1 MARLTVE
8 DAHLQAY
15 TGRTVCPS
23 VDVTEIAER
32 LLAGPAISPCLELA
46 EDLCDA
52 AGMTVERL
60 EDLDAL
66 VAWRGERGCLLS
78 GHVDVVPVGEGWS
91 VDPFG
96 NAADQGRLYGR
107 GASDMRGPV
116 AAMLAALTSTEVP
129 AGLVLT
135 SDEETTMATV
145 RELAGDARVTG
156 PATATIVG
164 EPTGLDVA
172 TCGKGVAWMQ
182 VTVTAP
188 SGHASTPRGTR
199 GRAASAPERLIEL
212 MATVPAEPLEL
223 EHPVLGQPTL
233 AVTGLGCQEGPFNV
247 LAPEAWARIDGRF
260 PAPVMPDEMVRAVQ
274 QAMGHPEDVE
284 ITLAKREPPFEGPD
298 QLGDRCLEALDA
310 AGLTSEVIGVDYAS
324 EAGHWQ
330 TSCPTVV
337 CGPGSIARAHKPDEH
352 ITLEE
357 LEAGVQAYT
366 HLLETLAEPA

>member
-1 MARLTVE
+1 M
-8 DAHLQAY
+8 HLQAY
-15 TGRTVCPS
+15 TGPVGCRR
-23 VDVTEIAER
+23 VDVAEIAER
-32 LLAGPAISPCLELA
+32 LLEGPEVGPCLDLA
-46 EDLCDA
+46 EELCQA
-52 AGMTVERL
+52 ASMTVERL
-60 EDLDAL
+60 EDRDAL
-66 VAWRGERGCLLS
+66 VAWRGDGGCLLS

-96 NAADQGRLYGR
+96 NAVDQDRVYGR

-116 AAMLAALTSTEVP
+116 AAMLAALDATDVP

-145 RELAGDARVTG
+145 RELAGDTRVTG
-156 PATATIVG
+156 PATAVVVG

-172 TCGKGVAWMQ
+172 TCSKGVAWMQ

-188 SGHASTPRGTR
+188 SGHASTPRGTG
-199 GRAASAPERLIEL
+199 GRPASAPERLIEL
-212 MATVPAEPLEL
+212 MAKVPAEPLEL
-223 EHPVLGQPTL
+223 KHPVLGQPTL
-233 AVTGLGCQEGPFNV
+233 AVTGLGSQQGPFNV

-284 ITLAKREPPFEGPD
+284 ISLAKREPPFEGPG
-298 QLGDRCLEALDA
+298 QLGDRCVEVLEALDA
-310 AGLTSEVIGVDYAS
+310 GSEVIGVDYAS

-330 TSCPTVV
+330 DSCPTVI
-337 CGPGSIARAHKPDEH
+337 CGPGSISRAHKPDEH

-357 LEAGVQAYT
+357 LEVGVQAYT
-366 HLLETLAEPA
+366 GLLEALAEPA

>member
-1 MARLTVE
+1 MARLIVE

-15 TGRTVCPS
+15 TGPTACPR

-32 LLAGPAISPCLELA
+32 LLAGPEVGPCLELA
-46 EDLCDA
+46 GDLCEA
-52 AGMTVERL
+52 AGMAVERL
-60 EDLDAL
+60 EDHGAL

-91 VDPFG
+91 VEPFG
-96 NAADQGRLYGR
+96 NTVDQGRLYGR

-116 AAMLAALTSTEVP
+116 AAMLAALEDTRVP

-135 SDEETTMATV
+135 SDEETTMATA
-145 RELAGDARVTG
+145 RELAGEARVTG
-156 PATATIVG
+156 PATAAVVG

-188 SGHASTPRGTR
+188 SGHASTPRGTG
-199 GRAASAPERLIEL
+199 GRSASAPERLIEL
-212 MATVPAEPLEL
+212 MAEVPAEPLEID
-223 EHPVLGQPTL
+223 HPVLGQPTL
-233 AVTGLGCQEGPFNV
+233 AVTGLGSHEGPFNV

-298 QLGDRCLEALDA
+298 HLGDRCVGALDA
-310 AGLTSEVIGVDYAS
+310 SGLTSEVIGVDYAS

-330 TSCPTVV
+330 TCCPTVV
-337 CGPGSIARAHKPDEH
+337 CGPGSISRAHKPDEH
-352 ITLEE
+352 ITREE
-357 LEAGVQAYT
+357 LEAGVRGYT
-366 HLLETLAEPA
+366 RLLEILAGPV